1 MAQVTKEQIEHA
13 KRLDM
18 LTYMRLYEPHD
29 LVRKGNDYCTKEHDS
44 LTISENGLWHWFSR
58 GIGGKTALQYLIKV
72 KEMDFV
78 DAVLHLCCD
87 TPVQQNKSIHTKEV
101 DNKKREFILPK
112 AYKNNDRVV
121 EYLRMRKIS
130 DFIIDYCIEN
140 ELLYESADY
149 HNAVFVG
156 YDSEGVA
163 RYAAL
168 RGTWKHMANSFKG
181 EVTGSDKRFSFSV
194 PARGK
199 SDKLIVTEGA
209 IDALSVATL
218 RKSIGEIHYLSIGG
232 TSVLKKKFDAHEV
245 QLPKALEKYLNDYS
259 AKEIELCL
267 DNDKIGVD
275 SGYVMMNKLIE
286 MGNKAYLTLPKR
298 GKDHNE
304 FLFIFDDTG
313 KKTRGC

>member
-13 KRLDM
+13 KWLDL

-78 DAVLHLCCD
+78 DAVLHLCCN
-87 TPVQQNKSIHTKEV
+87 TPIQQSQSPPTNEE
-101 DNKKREFILPK
+101 DNKKHKFILPK
-112 AYKNNDRVV
+112 LYKDNDRVV
-121 EYLRMRKIS
+121 EYLRVRKIS
-130 DFIIDYCIEN
+130 DFTIDYCIDN
-140 ELLYESADY
+140 KLLYESADY

-168 RGTWKHMANSFKG
+168 RGTWRHMANSFKG
-181 EVTGSDKRFSFSV
+181 EVAGSDKRFSFSV
-194 PARGK
+194 PAIKK
-199 SDKLIVTEGA
+199 SDKVIVTESA

-218 RKSIGEIHYLSIGG
+218 MGNIGDVHYLSVGG
-232 TSVLKKKFDAHEV
+232 VYVPKNADVELPIALEQYLKNYKEISKVELCPDYDNTGINSSLLYKKKIH
-245 QLPKALEKYLNDYS
+245 QLGLNAS
-259 AKEIELCL
+259 IR
-267 DNDKIGVD
+267 
-275 SGYVMMNKLIE
+275 
-286 MGNKAYLTLPKR
+286 LPKR
-298 GKDHNE
+298 GKDFNE
-304 FLFIFDDTG
+304 YLE
-313 KKTRGC
+313 KSSHLL

>member
-1 MAQVTKEQIEHA
+1 MARVTKEQIEYA
-13 KRLDM
+13 KQLDL
-18 LTYMRLYEPHD
+18 LTYMRLYESHE

-72 KEMDFV
+72 KEMNFV

-87 TPVQQNKSIHTKEV
+87 TPAQQNQNTHTKKV
-101 DNKKREFILPK
+101 DKKRQFILPV

-130 DFIIDYCIEN
+130 DFIIDYCIDN
-140 ELLYESADY
+140 KLLYESADY

-181 EVTGSDKRFSFSV
+181 EVAGSDKRFSFSV
-194 PARGK
+194 RSIEK
-199 SDKLIVTEGA
+199 SDKLIVTESA
-209 IDALSVATL
+209 IDALSIAAM
-218 RKSIGEIHYLSIGG
+218 RNKIGDVHFLSVGG
-232 TSVLKKKFDAHEV
+232 VYIPRMSKAI
-245 QLPKALEKYLNDYS
+245 LPKALVQILKDHEEISN
-259 AKEIELCL
+259 IELNL
-267 DNDKIGVD
+267 DNDEVGASASLFIG
-275 SGYVMMNKLIE
+275 NKLFDE
-286 MGNKAYLTLPKR
+286 GYKAASNIPEQKKDYNEYLLR
-298 GKDHNE
+298 
-304 FLFIFDDTG
+304 
-313 KKTRGC
+313 